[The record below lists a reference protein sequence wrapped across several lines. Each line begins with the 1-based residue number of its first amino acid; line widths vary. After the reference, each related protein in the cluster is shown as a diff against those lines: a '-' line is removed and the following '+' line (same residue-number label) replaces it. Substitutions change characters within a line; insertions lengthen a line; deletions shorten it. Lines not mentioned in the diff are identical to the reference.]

1 MTETHKGILALVGAC
16 TIWGLSPI
24 YYKALSDVPP
34 PEVLSHRTLWSLLI
48 FALVM
53 QRQRRLGEVPR
64 LLAGRNMGRVVLAT
78 AMISLNWY
86 VYVTAIQAGHA
97 VQSSL
102 GYYIFPLVAVL
113 IGTAV
118 FGEQVRPVQG
128 LAVAMAVA
136 AVLILTIGTGTTPW
150 IALMLAVTF
159 GIYGALKKVI
169 VAGAITSV
177 TAEMALLAPLALAWL
192 VAAHLGEVAGGGQ
205 FGHGWR
211 VSLMLA
217 FSGVITAVPLMWFS
231 AASRRVSMATFGLVQ
246 YLNPTL
252 QFICATL
259 IFAEPFSRWHL
270 VAFAL
275 IWAALAVYSVEAL
288 RIDRRQRLASG

>member
-150 IALMLAVTF
+150 IALVLAVTF

-192 VAAHLGEVAGGGQ
+192 VAAHLGGVAGGGQ